1 MLRAKRRHPYRPR
14 ASASNPIA
22 EITDSAAMIQLQSGF
37 GEWFCDAASVRYDH
51 YDTFGG
57 KATFRIVPAL
67 LLIRFPVT
75 RQHA

>member
-1 MLRAKRRHPYRPR
+1 
-14 ASASNPIA
+14 
-22 EITDSAAMIQLQSGF
+22 MIQLQSGF
-37 GEWFCDAASVRYDH
+37 REWFCDAASVRYDH